1 MEEGGGTTT
10 GTAKQVG
17 LLSPAKITT
26 ILGKYSLVIGLASL
40 SPTLSSSSIGLLL
53 LEEEGGF
60 WCVQTNESNAKAI
73 NKTTKKSPPK
83 RYGTG
88 DFQISTGVGLI
99 IYSTSLFFPLCL
111 SAAMEILV
119 MGIEEY
125 IVEDL

>member
-1 MEEGGGTTT
+1 MEVGGGTTT

-40 SPTLSSSSIGLLL
+40 SPTSSSSSIWLLL
-53 LEEEGGF
+53 LEEEGF

-73 NKTTKKSPPK
+73 SKTSKKRPPK

-88 DFQISTGVGLI
+88 DFQISTFGVGLI
-99 IYSTSLFFPLCL
+99 MIFSSLFF
-111 SAAMEILV
+111 LV
-119 MGIEEY
+119 
-125 IVEDL
+125 L